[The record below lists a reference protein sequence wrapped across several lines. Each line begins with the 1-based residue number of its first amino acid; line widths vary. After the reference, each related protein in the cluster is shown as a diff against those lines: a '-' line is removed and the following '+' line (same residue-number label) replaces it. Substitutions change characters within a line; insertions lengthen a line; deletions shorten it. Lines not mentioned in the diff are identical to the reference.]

1 MATTN
6 NEDVKEEIW
15 FLDFGCTNHMV
26 GNKDWLNEFDESY
39 RVSVKLGDDSKM
51 LVMGRGNVRL
61 CINGRI
67 HVITS
72 VYYIPG
78 LKTNLLSI
86 GQIQ

>member
-39 RVSVKLGDDSKM
+39 RVSVKLGDDS
-51 LVMGRGNVRL
+51 
-61 CINGRI
+61 
-67 HVITS
+67 
-72 VYYIPG
+72 
-78 LKTNLLSI
+78 
-86 GQIQ
+86 